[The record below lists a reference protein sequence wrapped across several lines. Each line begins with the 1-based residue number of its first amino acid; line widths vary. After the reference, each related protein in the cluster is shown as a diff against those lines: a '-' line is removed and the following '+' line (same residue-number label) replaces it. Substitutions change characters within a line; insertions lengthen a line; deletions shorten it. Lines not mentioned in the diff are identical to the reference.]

1 MRFVSLSMIFLPVL
15 SWGLEAT
22 LQPLQKNE
30 AAIHI
35 KGVEV
40 PREQLKSH
48 LKSGLHS
55 LFLFE
60 FVATVKLPSKSQLLF
75 KKKCRWKVYYD
86 LWDEVYRVTV
96 QEDDHTESKME
107 YKTLENFF
115 TALEN
120 PQFQNLQTLVEVKNI
135 PKNGTL
141 GIRILLNPVSQETV
155 ERVKKWV
162 HQRRV
167 LGSSGAV
174 VFGVKGGG
182 ATQEG
187 TPRFLSLFNE
197 ILGYEMNDAKQ
208 DSAWAFEA
216 VAPLLLQEAKK

>member
-1 MRFVSLSMIFLPVL
+1 M
-15 SWGLEAT
+15 

-30 AAIHI
+30 AAIQI

-40 PREQLKSH
+40 PREQLKRH

-60 FVATVKLPSKSQLLF
+60 LAATLKSSSKSELLF
-75 KKKCRWKVYYD
+75 KEKYRWKVYYD

-96 QEDDHTESKME
+96 QGDDNTESKME
-107 YKTLENFF
+107 FKTLENFF

-120 PQFQNLQTLVEVKNI
+120 PQFRNLQTLVVVKNF

-174 VFGVKGGG
+174 IFGAKSGE

-208 DSAWAFEA
+208 DSAWAFA
-216 VAPLLLQEAKK
+216 GVAPLLIQETKQ